1 MIKSYLKIA
10 WRVLVRNKA
19 FSLINIMGLALG
31 LACSLLIFLW
41 VQDERN
47 VDAFHAN
54 KNYLYQV
61 YERQSYDGKVE
72 ASYPTQGLLAQ
83 ELKKK
88 IPEVLYVSGFEHAA
102 APGAQS
108 TVEAEDKIFKMNGA
122 FAGEDFFKM
131 FSYPLLQG
139 NAQTALTTQEGIAIS
154 KKMAEMFFG
163 SIQNAIGKT
172 IRYENR
178 EDLSVTAVFENVPA
192 NSSQRFDFL
201 RSWIAYVKEND
212 WVHNWGNASPD
223 TYVQL
228 RKDADPLEVEA
239 KIKDFIY
246 LYQQKD
252 LSFITELGL
261 QPYADKYLHNVFK
274 DGKIEGGRIE
284 YVNLFTIVAIFVLLI
299 ACINFMNLAT
309 ARSVQR
315 AKEVGV
321 RKVIGAMRSV
331 LIKQFIGEAVLL
343 TLLSAFVALG
353 IVVFLLPLFNG
364 LTGKQLHLPVD
375 NLFFWIDVL
384 GLIAVTG
391 IVAGSYPALFL
402 SSLQPVKVLKAGLKF
417 SWGALFFRKAL
428 VVFQFALSVI
438 LIVGMIVIYQQ
449 VKYIQTKNL
458 GYDRENLVYM
468 PIEGDLNK
476 DYELFKQRAL
486 QIPGIVSISKM
497 RNSPTII
504 EHHTNS
510 ISWPGKDPN
519 LTVSFADVPVGY
531 DFVKTMDLKLKEGRD
546 FSIDYGTDTASFLI
560 NETALKK
567 IGYTDPIGKPI
578 TWGSHPGKIIGVVK
592 DFHFGSM
599 HQPIEPFIA
608 RLDEKW
614 SYGNIL
620 VRIQGGKTKEAL
632 TALEGLSKELNPKF
646 PFSYSFSDDAY
657 AYLYK
662 SEQIVSKLSNYFAL
676 LAIFIS
682 CLGLF
687 GLAAFSASQRTK
699 EIGVRK
705 VLGASV
711 SNIIS
716 LLLNGFLKPVV
727 IAIIIAIPVSQ
738 YFMQHWLNGF
748 AYKIDLE
755 WWVFALAGL
764 VAIAIA
770 LLTVSYQAVRA
781 ALANPVKNLRTE

>member
-1 MIKSYLKIA
+1 
-10 WRVLVRNKA
+10 
-19 FSLINIMGLALG
+19 
-31 LACSLLIFLW
+31 
-41 VQDERN
+41 
-47 VDAFHAN
+47 
-54 KNYLYQV
+54 
-61 YERQSYDGKVE
+61 
-72 ASYPTQGLLAQ
+72 
-83 ELKKK
+83 
-88 IPEVLYVSGFEHAA
+88 
-102 APGAQS
+102 
-108 TVEAEDKIFKMNGA
+108 
-122 FAGEDFFKM
+122 
-131 FSYPLLQG
+131 
-139 NAQTALTTQEGIAIS
+139 
-154 KKMAEMFFG
+154 
-163 SIQNAIGKT
+163 
-172 IRYENR
+172 
-178 EDLSVTAVFENVPA
+178 
-192 NSSQRFDFL
+192 
-201 RSWIAYVKEND
+201 
-212 WVHNWGNASPD
+212 
-223 TYVQL
+223 
-228 RKDADPLEVEA
+228 
-239 KIKDFIY
+239 
-246 LYQQKD
+246 
-252 LSFITELGL
+252 
-261 QPYADKYLHNVFK
+261 LHNVFK
-274 DGKIEGGRIE
+274 EGKIDGGRIE
-284 YVNLFTIVAIFVLLI
+284 YVRLFTIVALFVLLI

-331 LIKQFIGEAVLL
+331 LIKQFIGEAILL
-343 TLLSAFVALG
+343 TLLSAILALG
-353 IVVFLLPLFNG
+353 IAACLFPTFNM
-364 LTGKQLHLPVD
+364 LTGKQLHLPIT
-375 NLFFWIDVL
+375 NLNFWIGLL
-384 GLIAVTG
+384 GLVIITG

-402 SSLQPVKVLKAGLKF
+402 SSLKPVKVLKTGLKF
-417 SWGALFFRKAL
+417 SWGALLFRKAL
-428 VVFQFALSVI
+428 VVFQFALSMI

-449 VKYIQTKNL
+449 VQYIQTKNL
-458 GYDRENLVYM
+458 GYDRENLVYL
-468 PIEGDLNK
+468 PIEGDLSKN
-476 DYELFKQRAL
+476 YELFKQRAL
-486 QIPGIVSISKM
+486 QMPGVVNVSKM
-497 RNSPTII
+497 RNSPTVI
-504 EHHTNS
+504 EHHTSS
-510 ISWPGKDPN
+510 ISWPGKAPN

-531 DFVKTMDLKLKEGRD
+531 DFVKTMDLKLKDGRD
-546 FSIDYGTDTASFLI
+546 FSTEYGADSTNFLI

-578 TWGSHPGKIIGVVK
+578 SWGSHTGKIIGVVK

>member
-1 MIKSYLKIA
+1 MIKNYFKIA

-47 VDAFHAN
+47 VDAFHSN
-54 KNYLYQV
+54 GKYLFQV
-61 YERQSYDGKVE
+61 YERQYYDGKVE

-83 ELKKK
+83 ELKKV
-88 IPEVLYVSGFEHAA
+88 IPEIEYASGYEHAA

-108 TVEAEDKIFKMNGA
+108 TFEAGKKIIKMNGA

-131 FSYPLLQG
+131 FSYHLLQG
-139 NAQTALTTQEGIAIS
+139 NTQTVLTTKEGIAIS
-154 KKMAEMFFG
+154 RKMAENFFG
-163 SIQNAIGKT
+163 SAQNTIGKI
-172 IRYENR
+172 IRYENK
-178 EDLSVTAVFENVPA
+178 EDLLVTAVFENAPA
-192 NSSQRFDFL
+192 NSSQQFDFV
-201 RSWIAYVKEND
+201 RSWVAYIKENG

-228 RKDADPLEVEA
+228 RKDADPLKVEA

-252 LSFITELGL
+252 PSFIMELGL
-261 QPYADKYLHNVFK
+261 QSYSDKYLHNVFK
-274 DGKIEGGRIE
+274 DGKIDGGRIG
-284 YVNLFTIVAIFVLLI
+284 YVRLFTIVAIFVLLI

-309 ARSVQR
+309 ARSIQR

-331 LIKQFIGEAVLL
+331 LIKQFIGEAILL
-343 TLLSAFVALG
+343 TLLSAVLALG
-353 IVVFLLPLFNG
+353 IAICLFPAFNS
-364 LTGKQLHLPVD
+364 LTGKQLHLPVT
-375 NLFFWIDVL
+375 NLKFWI
-384 GLIAVTG
+384 GLLALVTVTG

-402 SSLQPVKVLKAGLKF
+402 SSLKPVKVLKTGLKF
-417 SWGALFFRKAL
+417 SWGAMFFRKAL
-428 VVFQFALSVI
+428 VIFQFALSVI

-449 VKYIQTKNL
+449 VQYIQTKNL
-458 GYDRENLVYM
+458 GYDRENLMYL
-468 PIEGDLNK
+468 PIEGDLSKN
-476 DYELFKQRAL
+476 YELFKQRAL
-486 QIPGIVSISKM
+486 QMPGVVNVSKM
-497 RNSPTII
+497 RNSPTVI
-504 EHHTNS
+504 EHHTSS
-510 ISWPGKDPN
+510 ISWPGKTPN

-531 DFVKTMDLKLKEGRD
+531 DFVKTMDLKLKGGRD
-546 FSIDYGTDTASFLI
+546 FSPEYADSTNFLI

-567 IGYTDPIGKPI
+567 IGNTDPIGKPI
-578 TWGSHPGKIIGVVK
+578 IWGNRPGKIIGVVK

-620 VRIQGGKTKEAL
+620 VRIQRGKTKEAL
-632 TALEGLSKELNPKF
+632 TGLEGLSKELNPKF

-716 LLLNGFLKPVV
+716 LLINGFLKPVV

-748 AYKIDLE
+748 AYKIHLE
-755 WWVFALAGL
+755 WWVFAIAGL
-764 VAIAIA
+764 IAIIIA
-770 LLTVSYQAVRA
+770 LMTVSYQAIRA
-781 ALANPVKNLRTE
+781 ALTNPVKNLRTE